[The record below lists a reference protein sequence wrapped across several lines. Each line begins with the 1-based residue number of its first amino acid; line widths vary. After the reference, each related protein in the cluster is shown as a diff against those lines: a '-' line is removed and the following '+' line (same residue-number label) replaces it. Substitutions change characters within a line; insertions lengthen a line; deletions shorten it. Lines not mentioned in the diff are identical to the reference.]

1 MDILVIVVF
10 SIVVFLLK
18 RYSKFQLRT
27 ETIGLAILAMT
38 VNFSALASS
47 ITSDL
52 QGSEVNLLLD
62 SAHMGVLEKSDL
74 IASFVARP
82 GIFNED
88 IFNQTTSRFGIN
100 TIGSSA
106 DSPSLIY
113 LADSMSEKLAIFLIK
128 RSILRKSFFHCSL
141 RVKLPV

>member
-47 ITSDL
+47 ITFDL
-52 QGSEVNLLLD
+52 
-62 SAHMGVLEKSDL
+62 
-74 IASFVARP
+74 
-82 GIFNED
+82 
-88 IFNQTTSRFGIN
+88 
-100 TIGSSA
+100 
-106 DSPSLIY
+106 
-113 LADSMSEKLAIFLIK
+113 
-128 RSILRKSFFHCSL
+128 
-141 RVKLPV
+141 